1 MTEEAGT
8 EAPVPAEDHDLTIS
22 PETMV
27 SETMKTHSPKAEE
40 STAGDPLCA
49 TDPIARSSL
58 KFAENAGKPSYRG
71 YLPLDVVLN
80 HVGQTEFPEKWGLTP
95 GWEHMPFLWR
105 RKKKA
110 YCHVIF
116 KPSKV
121 HKRKRRFY
129 SKLAILD
136 VDYKSLTRCSRLY
149 RKICREMKR
158 VFRRGELEVH
168 AIDPV
173 LGRQVPIR
181 DSDIFAAKRID
192 VFYTGTAR
200 VHLRGE
206 ELTRCRLAIKEKD
219 YESWLLKRQA
229 ISLMRA
235 IANII
240 DDNSYKHK
248 YRVTTTKFDED
259 ILPLFSREGLASV
272 RAFTDQIFGMMKYKA
287 GAGVPQYDLYR
298 KHIST
303 LIDDINAELDRHII
317 RSAASP
323 VPRAC

>member
-1 MTEEAGT
+1 M
-8 EAPVPAEDHDLTIS
+8 PAEDHHLTKS

-49 TDPIARSSL
+49 TGPIPRSSL

-80 HVGQTEFPEKWGLTP
+80 HVGQTDFPKNWGLTP

-116 KPSKV
+116 KPSRMQ
-121 HKRKRRFY
+121 KRKSRFY
-129 SKLAILD
+129 SKLAISD

-149 RKICREMKR
+149 KKVCREMKQ
-158 VFRRGELEVH
+158 VFRNGELTIY

-173 LGRQVPIR
+173 LGRKVPIR
-181 DSDIFAAKRID
+181 DYDIFAVKRID

-206 ELTRCRLAIKEKD
+206 ELTRCSLKVKESD
-219 YESWLLKRQA
+219 YESWLSKRRTD
-229 ISLMRA
+229 SLMRA
-235 IANII
+235 ISNII
-240 DDNSYKHK
+240 DCHYDVYHYKINTKILDN
-248 YRVTTTKFDED
+248 DL
-259 ILPLFSREGLASV
+259 LPLFSAKGLSSLRSSADKIIKNL
-272 RAFTDQIFGMMKYKA
+272 RYPA
-287 GAGVPQYDLYR
+287 GAGRPNYTLYDEHKSAL
-298 KHIST
+298 IS
-303 LIDDINAELDRHII
+303 DINAELDRYI
-317 RSAASP
+317 AQGAENP